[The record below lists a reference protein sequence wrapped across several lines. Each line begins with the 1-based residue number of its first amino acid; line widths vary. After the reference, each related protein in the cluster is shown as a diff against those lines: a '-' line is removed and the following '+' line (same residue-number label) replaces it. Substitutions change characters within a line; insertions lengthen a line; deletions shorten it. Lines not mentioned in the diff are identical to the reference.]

1 MSLLNHQSRDSKL
14 LSLTRRSSTALSW
27 TSVLSTASN
36 VAQSITWFGF
46 SLVRNTTWSFNPWK
60 LGGFLASCH
69 LRSMDHR
76 ISLETFGKLSHVR
89 TKLYVIFFT
98 KANIINMVLI
108 FKNKIT
114 FDVVWRYW
122 IIPCLRMELL
132 HYENLSPNPHLYY
145 KMENICNLLPT
156 SVSDS
161 TLHPCMTK
169 ETF

>member
-1 MSLLNHQSRDSKL
+1 MSVCVGNFPYLHPWACDESIESFLGFVLLKEWKRWRSILSLLNHQSRDGKL

-89 TKLYVIFFT
+89 TKFYVIFFT
-98 KANIINMVLI
+98 KANIIKLVSI
-108 FKNKIT
+108 FFLNLPLMWY
-114 FDVVWRYW
+114 DVT
-122 IIPCLRMELL
+122 E
-132 HYENLSPNPHLYY
+132 
-145 KMENICNLLPT
+145 
-156 SVSDS
+156 
-161 TLHPCMTK
+161 
-169 ETF
+169 